1 MNIKENLL
9 NPAERGVKYNY
20 NRQVFFCLK
29 NNNNN
34 ILSLRMNGMLL
45 STSSITGM

>member
-29 NNNNN
+29 KE
-34 ILSLRMNGMLL
+34 
-45 STSSITGM
+45 

>member
-20 NRQVFFCLK
+20 NKQVVFLFK
-29 NNNNN
+29 NEWNVPIDIIHYRHIERFN
-34 ILSLRMNGMLL
+34 
-45 STSSITGM
+45 

>member
-20 NRQVFFCLK
+20 NRQVFFTFEK
-29 NNNNN
+29 NMRL
-34 ILSLRMNGMLL
+34 IIMYD
-45 STSSITGM
+45 

>member
-20 NRQVFFCLK
+20 NRQVSFCLK
-29 NNNNN
+29 KE
-34 ILSLRMNGMLL
+34 
-45 STSSITGM
+45 

>member
-20 NRQVFFCLK
+20 NRQVFFLFK
-29 NNNNN
+29 N